1 MKKNSKDV
9 LIIGFALFAMF
20 FGAGNL
26 IFPPFLGNAVGSHYL
41 IASIAFVCTGVGL
54 PLLAIIAVSKGE
66 DGTFESMASKISPR
80 FATVFTTLLFIAI
93 GPMLA
98 IPRTAA
104 TTYELAVHPNL
115 PGISPLVWMI
125 IYFGINLIFVLKKSS
140 IIDTIGTYLTPLLL
154 VLLAVIITK
163 GVIFPIGEILDTGA
177 TDVFATSFTEGY
189 QTMDALGGL
198 LFATMISSSIL
209 TKGYSKKDVIPMTL
223 KAGLVAT
230 VGLTF
235 VYGGLMYLGAQTSS
249 VFTGELTKA
258 NLLLF
263 ISNSVLGNAGS
274 LIIGLAMALACLS
287 TSIGLLSAG
296 SDFFEKLTKGKLSYN
311 VNAIIICLISI
322 GIGSLGVDKIVVISG
337 PILSLLYPVAI
348 TLIFTTLLNKY
359 ITNTKA
365 VRLGVYTSLVF
376 GILEII
382 PGINLS
388 LIPLGNAGFAWLM
401 PTIAAILIGYV
412 IFPMKKKSPIGSS
425 ILEQ

>member
-1 MKKNSKDV
+1 MKKNSKDI

-26 IFPPFLGNAVGSHYL
+26 IFPPFLGNAVGSQYL

-54 PLLAIIAVSKGE
+54 PLLAIIAVSKG
-66 DGTFESMASKISPR
+66 DGTFESMASRISPT
-80 FATVFTTLLFIAI
+80 FATIFTTLLFIAI

-104 TTYELAVHPNL
+104 TTYELAVQPNI
-115 PGISPLVWMI
+115 PGISPLTWMI
-125 IYFGINLIFVLKKSS
+125 IYFGINLVFVLKKSS

-154 VLLAVIITK
+154 VLLAVIIIK
-163 GVIFPIGEILDTGA
+163 GILFPIGDILNTGA

-209 TKGYSKKDVIPMTL
+209 AKGYSKKEVIPMTL

-249 VFTGELTKA
+249 VFTGELTKS

-263 ISNSVLGNAGS
+263 ISSSVLGNIGS

-296 SDFFEKLTKGKLSYN
+296 STFFEKLTKGKVPYN

-348 TLIFTTLLNKY
+348 TLIFTTLLSKY
-359 ITNTKA
+359 ITNVKA

-388 LIPLGNAGFAWLM
+388 MIPLGRSGFAWLL
-401 PTIAAILIGYV
+401 PTVFAILIGYL
-412 IFPMKKKSPIGSS
+412 IFPMKKKYPIGSS
-425 ILEQ
+425 ILE

>member
-26 IFPPFLGNAVGSHYL
+26 IFPPFLGNAVGNHYI
-41 IASIAFVCTGVGL
+41 IASIGFICTGVGL
-54 PLLAIIAVSKGE
+54 PLLAIISVSKG
-66 DGTFESMASKISPR
+66 DGTFESMASRISPL
-80 FATVFTTLLFIAI
+80 FATLFTTLLFIAI

-104 TTYELAVHPNL
+104 TTYELAIQPNI

-125 IYFGINLIFVLKKSS
+125 IYFAINLIFVLKKSS
-140 IIDTIGTYLTPLLL
+140 IIDTIGTYLTPILL
-154 VLLAVIITK
+154 VLLAVIIIK
-163 GVIFPIGEILDTGA
+163 GVMFPIGEILSTNA

-209 TKGYSKKDVIPMTL
+209 SKGYTKKEVIPMTF

-230 VGLTF
+230 IGLTF
-235 VYGGLMYLGAQTSS
+235 VYGGLMYLGAQTTGS
-249 VFTGELTKA
+249 FTGELTKS

-263 ISNSVLGNAGS
+263 ISNSVLGNVGS
-274 LIIGLAMALACLS
+274 IIIGLAMALACLS

-296 SDFFEKLTKGKLSYN
+296 SSFFEKLTKGRLSYN
-311 VNAIIICLISI
+311 VNAIVISLISI
-322 GIGSLGVDKIVVISG
+322 GIGSLGVDKIVVISA

-348 TLIFTTLLNKY
+348 TLIFTTLFNKY
-359 ITNTKA
+359 ITNDKA
-365 VRLGVYTSLVF
+365 VRLSVYTSLVF
-376 GILEII
+376 GILEVI
-382 PGINLS
+382 PNINLS
-388 LIPLGNAGFAWLM
+388 FIPLGDAGFAWLV
-401 PTIAAILIGYV
+401 PTVLALLIGYI
-412 IFPMKKKSPIGSS
+412 IFPAKKKLPIGSS
-425 ILEQ
+425 ILEK